1 MNIPGFT
8 AHASLYQ
15 TGGYHRMANRG
26 SEWSNRAAVVPQL
39 PRQLNL
45 LQCLQGCSVA
55 GADAGC
61 VDTCYRMEHIGASDD
76 FQKGRKPRGGSK
88 LPELVCGPCVRGR
101 QRCFLPGVGTS
112 TGPCVPD

>member
-8 AHASLYQ
+8 AQASLYQ
-15 TGGYHRMANRG
+15 TGGYRRMPSHRSG
-26 SEWSNRAAVVPQL
+26 WSNPATVVPQL

-45 LQCLQGCSVA
+45 LQCLQGCSLA

-76 FQKGRKPRGGSK
+76 FAKGGKSGGSRRE
-88 LPELVCGPCVRGR
+88 PELVCGPCRAGR
-101 QRCFLPGVGTS
+101 QRCFLPGVGVS
-112 TGPCVPD
+112 TGPCID